1 MKHALYRYVLPGLLM
16 MFFLSPKAF
25 AACKLTPAAD
35 VTITLPATLTV
46 TRDTPVGTVLFTQNA
61 GIPSP
66 TGGVSMCPSSYYALY
81 RLNTA
86 LTLSTTPN
94 VLATSV
100 PGIGVQ
106 IAENHGV
113 YALPNMALVYAWGTA
128 TPNGNIGM
136 YESWTL
142 SYVVTGLVTTPGT
155 ISFPSPLATSYI
167 TSSSTGLSS
176 DAIVLNNL
184 KIVGTTTIAPRSC
197 TTADVTVDLG
207 SHKSSEFTGVG
218 STTAPVN
225 VNIALNACPAGM
237 NSVQYRI
244 DPVTTVIDRTQ
255 SIVALDSSSSAS
267 GVGVQLLNSA
277 GTAAFPLSSYQTFS
291 GYNKS
296 TGGSFTI
303 PLKAR
308 YYRTGAIST
317 GTANTAMTFTMLYQ

>member
-1 MKHALYRYVLPGLLM
+1 MKHALYRYVLPTLLM
-16 MFFLSPKAF
+16 MFFLSPQAF
-25 AACKLTPAAD
+25 AACKESPAAD

-46 TRDTPVGTVLFTQNA
+46 PRDTPVGTVLFTQYP
-61 GIPSP
+61 GVPSP
-66 TGGVSMCPSSYYALY
+66 TGGVSQCPSSFYMLY

-86 LTLSTTPN
+86 LTFSTTPN
-94 VLATSV
+94 VFATSV

-106 IAENHGV
+106 IIDANSV
-113 YALPNMALVYAWGTA
+113 YALPNMALAYSWGTA
-128 TPNGNIGM
+128 APNGNIGM
-136 YESWTL
+136 WDSWTL
-142 SYVVTGLVTTPGT
+142 KLVVTGAITTQGT
-155 ISFPSPLATSYI
+155 ISFPSPLATAYI
-167 TSSSTGLSS
+167 TSSSNSLSS
-176 DAIVLNNL
+176 DAIALNSL

-197 TTADVTVDLG
+197 TTPDVTVDLG

-255 SIVALDSSSSAS
+255 SIVALDGSSSAS

-308 YYRTGAIST
+308 YYRTGAISE